1 MNLRRIRTYI
11 KRLTEIEALDAKIK
25 ALKSENVDRATKCIE
40 EMTAAG
46 LQNLAVDGRNV
57 HIKIRRHASKKKEV
71 SQEQAN
77 EVLRI
82 LGAGDL
88 VKETANASAVSAFMR
103 EVLDTE
109 GQVPTEFTE
118 AFNIHE
124 QPTLGVQKRG

>member
-11 KRLTEIEALDAKIK
+11 KRLTEIEVLDAKIK
-25 ALKSENVDRATKCIE
+25 KLKSENVDRAEKCIE

-57 HIKIRRHASKKKEV
+57 HIRIRRFASKKKEV
-71 SQEQAN
+71 SQEHAN
-77 EVLRI
+77 QVLRD

-88 VKETANASAVSAFMR
+88 VKETANASAISAFMR
-103 EVLDTE
+103 ELLEIDE
-109 GQVPTEFTE
+109 KLPDGFTE